1 MLYYKNKEVVV
12 YTDFFEILNENFKY
26 EKEISEKNAIE
37 SLKNTCL
44 NVFEFGSLNLL
55 FNVCMVMYA

>member
-1 MLYYKNKEVVV
+1 MLYYKNKEGLV
-12 YTDFFEILNENFKY
+12 YKDFFKILNENFKY

-44 NVFEFGSLNLL
+44 NVFEFGYLNLL
-55 FNVCMVMYA
+55 LKV